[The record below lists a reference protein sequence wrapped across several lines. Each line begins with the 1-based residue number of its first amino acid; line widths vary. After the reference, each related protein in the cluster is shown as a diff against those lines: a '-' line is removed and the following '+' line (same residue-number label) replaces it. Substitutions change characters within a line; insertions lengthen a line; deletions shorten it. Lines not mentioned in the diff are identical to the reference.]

1 MKRKKHRFKKIAAV
15 LLGMGM
21 LMSLAGCGGNTE
33 GTTVSAG
40 GDTEASTASAGEKT
54 ELTILAAASLTDVCN
69 ELKGIYEG
77 SHAGV
82 TLTCS
87 YAGSG
92 ALQAQIE
99 EGAPADVFISAA
111 MKQMNALKEKHL
123 MKEDTVGNLLENKVV
138 LIVPA
143 DSSLELK
150 TFEDL
155 KKDSVK
161 MVGIGEVE
169 SVPVGQYAKSIFT
182 NLGFWD
188 IVEKKANF
196 GTDVRTVL
204 NWVETGEVDCGVV
217 YATDAYTTDKVRI
230 VAEAPAGSS
239 DPVIYPAGVLAGSRN
254 TAAAEAFITFL
265 KSDEAMKVFEKYG
278 FSRVSE

>member
-1 MKRKKHRFKKIAAV
+1 MFKMNHRFKKLAAAV
-15 LLGMGM
+15 LGMGM
-21 LMSLAGCGGNTE
+21 LFSLVGCGGE
-33 GTTVSAG
+33 SKGTTTAATTAS
-40 GDTEASTASAGEKT
+40 STAPSTKKV

-92 ALQAQIE
+92 ALQTQIE

-111 MKQMNALKEKHL
+111 KKQMNALKEKSL
-123 MKEDTVGNLLENKVV
+123 MKEDTIGNLLENKVV

-143 DSSLELK
+143 DSKLELK
-150 TFEDL
+150 SFEDL
-155 KKDSVK
+155 KSDSVK

-239 DPVIYPAGVLAGSRN
+239 DPVIYPAGVVAASKN
-254 TAAAEAFITFL
+254 AAAAEEFVTFL
-265 KSDEAMKVFEKYG
+265 KSEEAMKVFEKYG
-278 FSRVSE
+278 FSRASE

>member
-1 MKRKKHRFKKIAAV
+1 MFKMNHRFKKLAAAV
-15 LLGMGM
+15 LGMGM
-21 LMSLAGCGGNTE
+21 LFSLVGCGGE
-33 GTTVSAG
+33 SKGTTTATTTAS
-40 GDTEASTASAGEKT
+40 STAPSTKKV

-82 TLTCS
+82 TLTYS

-92 ALQAQIE
+92 ALQTQIE

-111 MKQMNALKEKHL
+111 KKQMNALKEKSL
-123 MKEDTVGNLLENKVV
+123 MKEDTIGNLLENKVV

-143 DSSLELK
+143 DSKLELK
-150 TFEDL
+150 SFEDL
-155 KKDSVK
+155 KSDSVK

-169 SVPVGQYAKSIFT
+169 SVPVGQYAKTIFT

-188 IVEKKANF
+188 TIEKKANF

-217 YATDAYTTDKVRI
+217 YATDAYTTDKVKI

-239 DPVIYPAGVLAGSRN
+239 DPVIYPAGVVAASKN
-254 TAAAEAFITFL
+254 AAAAEEFVTFL
-265 KSDEAMKVFEKYG
+265 KSEEAMKVFEKYG
-278 FSRVSE
+278 FSRAGE

>member
-1 MKRKKHRFKKIAAV
+1 MFKMNHRFKKLAAAV
-15 LLGMGM
+15 LGMGM
-21 LMSLAGCGGNTE
+21 LFSLVGCGGE
-33 GTTVSAG
+33 SKGTTTAATTAS
-40 GDTEASTASAGEKT
+40 STAPSTKKV

-92 ALQAQIE
+92 ALQTQIE

-111 MKQMNALKEKHL
+111 KKQMNALKEKSL
-123 MKEDTVGNLLENKVV
+123 MKEDTIGNLLENKVV

-143 DSSLELK
+143 DSKLELK
-150 TFEDL
+150 SFEDL
-155 KKDSVK
+155 KSDSVK

-169 SVPVGQYAKSIFT
+169 SVPVGQYAKTIFT

-188 IVEKKANF
+188 TIEKKANF

-204 NWVETGEVDCGVV
+204 SWVETGEVDCGVV
-217 YATDAYTTDKVRI
+217 YATDAYTTDKVKI
-230 VAEAPAGSS
+230 VAEAPAGSC
-239 DPVIYPAGVLAGSRN
+239 DPVIYPAGVVAASKN
-254 TAAAEAFITFL
+254 AAAAEEFVTFL
-265 KSDEAMKVFEKYG
+265 KSEEAMKVFEKYG
-278 FSRVSE
+278 FSRASE

>member
-1 MKRKKHRFKKIAAV
+1 MFKMNHRFKKLAAAV
-15 LLGMGM
+15 LGMGM
-21 LMSLAGCGGNTE
+21 LFSLVGCGGE
-33 GTTVSAG
+33 SKGTTTAATTAS
-40 GDTEASTASAGEKT
+40 STAPSTKKV

-92 ALQAQIE
+92 ALQTQIE

-111 MKQMNALKEKHL
+111 KKQMNALKEKSL
-123 MKEDTVGNLLENKVV
+123 MKEDTIGNLLENKVV

-143 DSSLELK
+143 DSKLELK
-150 TFEDL
+150 SFEDL
-155 KKDSVK
+155 KSDSVK

-169 SVPVGQYAKSIFT
+169 SVPVGQYAKTIFT

-188 IVEKKANF
+188 TIEKKANF

-217 YATDAYTTDKVRI
+217 YATDAYTTDKVKI
-230 VAEAPAGSS
+230 VAEAPAGSC
-239 DPVIYPAGVLAGSRN
+239 DPVIYPAGVVAASKN
-254 TAAAEAFITFL
+254 AAAAEEFVTFL
-265 KSDEAMKVFEKYG
+265 KSEEAMKVFEKYG
-278 FSRVSE
+278 FSRAGE